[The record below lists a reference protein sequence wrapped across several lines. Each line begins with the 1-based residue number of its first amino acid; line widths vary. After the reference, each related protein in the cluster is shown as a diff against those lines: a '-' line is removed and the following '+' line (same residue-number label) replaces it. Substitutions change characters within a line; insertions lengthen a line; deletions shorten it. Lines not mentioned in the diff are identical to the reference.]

1 MQFTVLGCSGG
12 IGGGLRTTSFLVDDD
27 ILIDAGTGLGD
38 LSIAQLANIDHIF
51 ITHSHLDHIAYLPL
65 LLDSVMER
73 RQTPVTIY
81 ATLETQQALKTHLFN
96 WHLWPDFSQIPSMHQ
111 PVMQYQ
117 TIQLGEVVQLGCREI
132 TALPANHVVPAVG
145 YQINSGQ
152 ASLVFT
158 GDTTSCPEF
167 WAVVNKI
174 ANLKYLMIE
183 TSYINAESALA
194 RQSKHLW
201 PTQLAKDLTQLH
213 GDAEIYITHLKP
225 TGGEEIMQEI
235 AQAVTAQ
242 GLHFRPQ
249 ALKQGQGFVF

>member
-27 ILIDAGTGLGD
+27 ILIDAGTGVGD
-38 LSIAQLANIDHIF
+38 LSIAQLAKIDHIF
-51 ITHSHLDHIAYLPL
+51 ITHSHLDHIAYIPL
-65 LLDSVMER
+65 LLDTVMETR
-73 RQTPVTIY
+73 STPVTIY
-81 ATLETQQALKTHLFN
+81 ATAQTQQALQHHLFN

-117 TIQLGEVVQLGCREI
+117 TIQLAEVVALGSRKV

-158 GDTTSCPEF
+158 GDTTRCPEF
-167 WAVVNKI
+167 WAAVNQI
-174 ANLKYLMIE
+174 TNLKYLLIE

-194 RQSKHLW
+194 MQSKHLW
-201 PTQLAKDLTQLH
+201 PTQLAQDLTQLQ
-213 GDAEIYITHLKP
+213 GDAAVYITHLKP
-225 TGGEEIMQEI
+225 VGGDEIMQEI
-235 AQAVTAQ
+235 AQECEAQ
-242 GLHFRPQ
+242 GVRFKPQ
-249 ALKQGQGFVF
+249 ALKQGQAFNF